1 MPSRPP
7 KVTLG
12 HLAPNGVAPSLCGLV
27 ELGARK
33 RPSLARQLEGV
44 VEIRFREN
52 FAAVRI
58 EFGDKGVLVE
68 DAEGRR
74 EAPDVIISGSMTD
87 ISQVAA
93 APLSGG
99 LPRITHP
106 RGRQAIKAVAGGR
119 VKIEGRRALA
129 RKLMRLLEL

>member
-12 HLAPNGVAPSLCGLV
+12 HVAPNGVSPSLCGLV

-33 RPSLARQLEGV
+33 RPTLARQLDGV
-44 VEIRFREN
+44 IEIHFREN

-58 EFGDKGVLVE
+58 VFGDDGVLVE
-68 DAEGRR
+68 DAEGDR
-74 EAPDVIISGSMTD
+74 EPADVVISGSMPD
-87 ISQVAA
+87 VSQVAA

-99 LPRITHP
+99 LPRITDR
-106 RGRQAIKAVAGGR
+106 RGRQAIKAMAGR
-119 VKIEGRRALA
+119 KVKIEGRRSLA
-129 RKLMRLLEL
+129 RELMRLLEL

>member
-7 KVTLG
+7 KVRLG
-12 HLAPNGVAPSLCGLV
+12 HVAANGVSPSLCGLV

-33 RPSLARQLEGV
+33 RPSLARELEGV

-52 FAAVRI
+52 YAAVRI

-74 EAPDVIISGSMTD
+74 EPADVIISGSMTD

-106 RGRQAIKAVAGGR
+106 RGRQAIKAVAGGKVR
-119 VKIEGRRALA
+119 IEGRRGLA
-129 RKLMRLLEL
+129 RKLLRLMEL

>member
-12 HLAPNGVAPSLCGLV
+12 HVASNGVSPSLCGLV

-33 RPSLARQLEGV
+33 RPSLAREIEGV
-44 VEIRFREN
+44 VEIRFRES

-58 EFGDKGVLVE
+58 EFGEKSVLVE
-68 DAEGRR
+68 CAEGRR
-74 EAPDVIISGSMTD
+74 DPADVTISGSMTD
-87 ISQVAA
+87 ISQLAA

-99 LPRITHP
+99 LPRLTHP
-106 RGRQAIKAVAGGR
+106 RGRQAIMAVAGGR
-119 VKIEGRRALA
+119 VKIEGRRGLA
-129 RKLMRLLEL
+129 RKLMRLMEL